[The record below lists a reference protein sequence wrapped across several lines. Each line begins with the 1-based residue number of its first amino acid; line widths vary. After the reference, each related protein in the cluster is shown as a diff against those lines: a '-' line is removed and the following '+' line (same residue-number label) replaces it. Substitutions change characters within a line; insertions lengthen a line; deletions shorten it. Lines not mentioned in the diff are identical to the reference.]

1 MFNIGGGE
9 IIGLAVLGMILVG
22 PERMPSI
29 AADAARYLNKL
40 KKFAQNATDELKENL
55 GPGYEDLKV
64 TDLNPKKFIKKTIG
78 DAMEQVEEK
87 PAAKVRSGFV
97 MNLVDQIT
105 EALSKVNDPELHKP
119 ITELGMVETIT
130 VSDGIAKLKILLT
143 IVGCP
148 MKDRL
153 QSDITNSLSDLAE
166 IKKVEIEFGVMSE
179 EQRNNVKKIIR
190 GGREKFIPFAQ
201 PDSLTRV
208 LGIAS
213 GKGGVG
219 KSSVT
224 VNLAVA
230 AAKRGLKVG
239 ILDADVYGHS
249 VPRLMG
255 ILDQRPT
262 AIDQTF
268 IPVENY
274 GVKVVS
280 MEMFKP
286 ERSDPVAYRGPLLH
300 RVLEQLLSDAYW
312 GDLDLLLLDLP
323 PGTGDIA
330 ISLGQLIPTSEIV
343 VVTTPQIAAAEVAE
357 RAGRIAHQMK
367 QPVLG
372 VIENMSDTSCGKCG
386 EVISIF
392 GSGGGEETA
401 KRLSELV
408 GADVPLL
415 AKVPFDSQVREGG
428 DIGDPAVLTNEKI
441 QNAFNQILDKIII
454 RPRSLVGVRLG
465 VSN

>member
-1 MFNIGGGE
+1 MSTNDLIRK
-9 IIGLAVLGMILVG
+9 ALGNVI
-22 PERMPSI
+22 
-29 AADAARYLNKL
+29 
-40 KKFAQNATDELKENL
+40 
-55 GPGYEDLKV
+55 
-64 TDLNPKKFIKKTIG
+64 
-78 DAMEQVEEK
+78 
-87 PAAKVRSGFV
+87 
-97 MNLVDQIT
+97 
-105 EALSKVNDPELHKP
+105 DPELHKP
-119 ITELGMVETIT
+119 LPELGMVES
-130 VSDGIAKLKILLT
+130 VDFSAGVAKIGILLT

-153 QSDITNSLSDLAE
+153 KADITKALSEIEE
-166 IKKVEIEFGVMSE
+166 IKSIEVIFGVMNE
-179 EQRNNVKKIIR
+179 EQRNNVKKLIR

-249 VPRLMG
+249 IPRLMG
-255 ILDQRPT
+255 ILDKRPT

-300 RVLEQLLSDAYW
+300 KVLEQLLSDAYW

-330 ISLGQLIPTSEIV
+330 ISLGQLIPGSEII

-357 RAGRIAHQMK
+357 RAGRIAHQIK
-367 QPVLG
+367 QPVIG
-372 VIENMSDTSCGKCG
+372 VIENMSETVSATTG
-386 EVISIF
+386 EKISIF

-401 KRLSELV
+401 RRLSELV

-415 AKVPFDSQVREGG
+415 AKVPFDTNMREGG
-428 DIGDPAVLTNEKI
+428 DAGNPIVLSDQKI
-441 QNAFNQILDKIII
+441 MDIFDAILDRIII
-454 RPRSLVGVRLG
+454 RPKSLVGVRLN
-465 VSN
+465 VNT